1 LNKKPEKIIA
11 LPQTNPKLDRRQLE
25 QAIAAQEMLRG
36 TVADAL
42 IDATIAVL
50 REQLAELEDTEPVQE

>member
-1 LNKKPEKIIA
+1 M
-11 LPQTNPKLDRRQLE
+11 PQTNPKLDRRQLE
-25 QAIAAQEMLRG
+25 QAIVAQEMLRG
-36 TVADAL
+36 TVADSL